1 MKRPFRCAA
10 GSDDAAAVPFDASI
24 RAQAS
29 AGKAAATMHNS
40 AAWFRHSESQGERI
54 QSPRKLVLA
63 IVYSGFV
70 RRLPAVRT
78 LVQDLHLSGHGK
90 EAAHGELVPL
100 LHPRLFSTQPVPFVQ
115 RRFALLNSCH
125 SSLFG
130 SRLQK
135 WSRFFA
141 FTW

>member
-100 LHPRLFSTQPVPFVQ
+100 LHPRLFSTQPVPPVQ
-115 RRFALLNSCH
+115 RRCALLKLLPSQP
-125 SSLFG
+125 LGFTAPEMEP
-130 SRLQK
+130 
-135 WSRFFA
+135 FFA